1 MTCPGLWI
9 IGDRRIRT
17 QAFQLCP
24 SLPSLV
30 PYQKWDTAQC
40 SWPVREVP
48 SWTGSHCIL
57 AYLQLLTP
65 CALCPL
71 HPDDLTEKAAFPYS
85 FLPLSMMFL
94 LLISQQWIK
103 YHSPTPPS
111 LPASGHHQSLH
122 PIWSKENI
130 FLYSVAVLLP
140 RMTSPSVFTC
150 NLSFF
155 L

>member
-40 SWPVREVP
+40 SWSVREVP
-48 SWTGSHCIL
+48 SWTGSHCVL

-65 CALCPL
+65 RALCPL
-71 HPDDLTEKAAFPYS
+71 HPLTVVTLRRQHFHI
-85 FLPLSMMFL
+85 
-94 LLISQQWIK
+94 ISCLCPW
-103 YHSPTPPS
+103 
-111 LPASGHHQSLH
+111 
-122 PIWSKENI
+122 
-130 FLYSVAVLLP
+130 
-140 RMTSPSVFTC
+140 C
-150 NLSFF
+150 SFF
-155 L
+155 SSLNSELNTIPRHPPYLQVGTTRASIQSGPRKTFSYTGWQSCSLGDFSLCIHM